1 MNTTTMRRSEEGKM
15 LAIAV
20 GRRLWSVYHGLWLLA
35 TLSLRR
41 EEVDFVIFGLDP
53 KIDVSVMVMDHLIFQ
68 I

>member
-41 EEVDFVIFGLDP
+41 EEVDFVIFGLKSKNDDLVLV
-53 KIDVSVMVMDHLIFQ
+53 IAFLIFH